1 SACLIRPPS
10 LSSLAR
16 SSTLDFVVPPVLPSL
31 GLRQLRSQRPQF
43 SHCGLLCEV
52 AVVLDPLVGPLG
64 HVLPAGESGEA
75 VDDGEVVHEPGNA
88 PVVDAVLAAGDAEQH
103 VVPIRLRQ
111 CHRSP
116 PCQLQRPARPGR
128 CAWRRPGG
136 STRTTPATSCRARC
150 PTGPSPRPCPGGRT
164 HPCGRTWPR
173 TCRAWPRRRLRPPTP

>member
-16 SSTLDFVVPPVLPSL
+16 SPTLNLVVTPVLLSL
-31 GLRQLRSQRPQF
+31 GLRQLRSQRPLF

-88 PVVDAVLAAGDAEQH
+88 PVVDAVPVAVDAEQH
-103 VVPIRLRQ
+103 AVPIRLRQ
-111 CHRSP
+111 CHHALPSVTCNLRHGHGLAAP
-116 PCQLQRPARPGR
+116 FPLPIFLTGARHLPVPSCSLSR
-128 CAWRRPGG
+128 C
-136 STRTTPATSCRARC
+136 
-150 PTGPSPRPCPGGRT
+150 
-164 HPCGRTWPR
+164 
-173 TCRAWPRRRLRPPTP
+173 